1 MPPNPLLP
9 SCICGPVLRGLL
21 TCLTV
26 GIAWQP
32 SESSAQRS
40 GERSEERPVYSQW
53 TTYSNPKYHYD
64 VPVPPGMRAQS
75 DPQKGGGCRFIS
87 DDGELMLKVW
97 GSALTGQRGD
107 PLESAWREALNQRG
121 RRIEFQRRS
130 TAGFVVTGE
139 NSDGT
144 DFYEKVIL
152 GPTATA
158 GANVSFP
165 PALGSR
171 FGPWLDEIEQG
182 LEWHDHAPRM
192 VRGEETLQRG
202 ILGDLRNYFTGE
214 DEEFLPRSYSGERV
228 PAFPERGARSTPE
241 APEPAAIPRNSDQT
255 KVDLT
260 PPPARSRETPATAP
274 LDKTTRTQGTA
285 STQSKREDLPYGIA
299 IPGKKGFV
307 YSPFS
312 ENKQQVDVTDIPTGT
327 KVKCPYTNKV
337 FRVP

>member
-1 MPPNPLLP
+1 MPPTPQFP
-9 SCICGPVLRGLL
+9 PFFSSPVLRGLL

-26 GIAWQP
+26 GVAWQP
-32 SESSAQRS
+32 LESSAQRS
-40 GERSEERPVYSQW
+40 GERSQERPVYSRW

-87 DDGELMLKVW
+87 DDGELVLKVW
-97 GSALTGQRGD
+97 GGALAGQRGD
-107 PLESAWREALNQRG
+107 PLEPAWREALNQRG
-121 RRIEFQRRS
+121 RRIDFQRRS
-130 TAGFVVTGE
+130 GAGFVLTGE
-139 NSDGT
+139 NADGT

-152 GPTATA
+152 GPGATA

-165 PALGSR
+165 PALGPR

-182 LEWHDHAPRM
+182 FAWHEHPRM
-192 VRGEETLQRG
+192 VRGEALPPRG
-202 ILGDLRNYFTGE
+202 VLGDLRNYFTGE
-214 DEEFLPRSYSGERV
+214 DEEFPPRSYTTDRV
-228 PAFPERGARSTPE
+228 PAFPERGTRSTPE
-241 APEPAAIPRNSDQT
+241 APEPSPIPRNPDKT

-260 PPPARSRETPATAP
+260 PPPARSRETLAP
-274 LDKTTRTQGTA
+274 YPLEKTSSSQGTA
-285 STQSKREDLPYGIA
+285 STQTKREDLPYGIA

-307 YSPFS
+307 YSPFA

-327 KVKCPYTNKV
+327 KVKCPYTGKV